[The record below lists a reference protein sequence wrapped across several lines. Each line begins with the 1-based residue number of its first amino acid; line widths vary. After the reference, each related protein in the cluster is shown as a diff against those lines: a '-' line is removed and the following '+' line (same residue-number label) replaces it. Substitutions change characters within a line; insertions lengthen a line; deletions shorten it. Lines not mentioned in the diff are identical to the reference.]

1 MSLQG
6 RIDIHPIEAASSAE
20 QATVKVRDR
29 TVALALLRA
38 CRPRQWSKNLLVLA
52 APAAAGILIHPEV
65 PGQVAAAF
73 VCFCMLSSA
82 TYLLND
88 LHDRAEDR
96 AHPRRR
102 ARPVASGELPLR
114 VALGAAI
121 VLGIGGLALAFAV
134 RPALAGVGA
143 AYLALTGS
151 YTLWLRSVAVADIA
165 AIAGGFVLRALAGGA
180 ATSVGI
186 SRWFL
191 IVTSFGA
198 LFVVAG
204 KRYAE
209 LREGGHGDEGHGE
222 EARGEGGR
230 GEGGHGGE
238 GHGEDSAP
246 TMRASL
252 RAYSEPYLRGV
263 LSVTAAVT
271 TMAYCLWA
279 FQRAPH
285 AGLSWYELTIVPFVL
300 WLLRYGLLL
309 DQGAGQAP
317 EELVLGDGF
326 LLSMSAVWLAVFMC
340 GVYVGS

>member
-1 MSLQG
+1 MMPYTGIFPAGERAIRS
-6 RIDIHPIEAASSAE
+6 IEAARSDEVAGSSDAAAIGVAVGSRSTTAHGPALR
-20 QATVKVRDR
+20 QAS
-29 TVALALLRA
+29 VAVALLRA
-38 CRPRQWSKNLLVLA
+38 CRPRQWVKNVLVAA
-52 APAAAGILIHPEV
+52 APAAAGVLTHPEV
-65 PGQVAAAF
+65 LGEVAGAF

-88 LHDRAEDR
+88 VHDRAEDR
-96 AHPRRR
+96 AHPRTR
-102 ARPVASGELPLR
+102 ARPVATGELPVR
-114 VALGAAI
+114 IAVIAAI
-121 VLGIGGLALAFAV
+121 VLGLGGLALAAAV

-143 AYLALTGS
+143 AYLLLTAS
-151 YTLWLRSVAVADIA
+151 YSLWWRRVAVADIA
-165 AIAGGFVLRALAGGA
+165 AVAGGFVLRALAGGA

-198 LFVVAG
+198 LFLVSG

-209 LREGGHGDEGHGE
+209 LREQGPGQ
-222 EARGEGGR
+222 
-230 GEGGHGGE
+230 
-238 GHGEDSAP
+238 SA
-246 TMRASL
+246 RASL

-263 LSVTAAVT
+263 LTLTAAVT

-317 EELVLGDGF
+317 EELVLRDGF
-326 LLSMSAVWLAVFMC
+326 LLAMSVAWLVVFMC
-340 GVYVGS
+340 GVYVGG